1 MAALKPL
8 TFDHL
13 NAFPGLVHGVF
24 SRAGGYS
31 KDAFSGLNIGLSTGD
46 DPDVVNRNRR
56 RMLSSL
62 DLTRVL
68 FFNQVHGT
76 DIAVIKSEKD
86 AADAAWEGQG
96 GAPSKI
102 FKADAAVTNRKD
114 LGLVIQVADCQAV
127 VLYDPEKEVIANV
140 HSGWRGSV
148 DNILGRCINAM
159 VTQFGCTPANI
170 RAGISPSLGPCC
182 AQFMNYKQEIP
193 KSFWKYKDKDR
204 PYFDFWQI
212 SRDQLGAYGVLD
224 EHIETMG
231 LCTRCRTDLFYSFRA
246 NKVTG
251 RFAAVIALKN
261 KDE

>member
-1 MAALKPL
+1 MVVPRLL

-24 SRAGGYS
+24 SRTGGYS
-31 KDAFSGLNIGLSTGD
+31 NGPFSGLNVGLSTGD
-46 DPDVVNRNRR
+46 DPDIVNQNRS

-62 DLTRVL
+62 GLTRAVFL
-68 FFNQVHGT
+68 NQVHGAG
-76 DIAVIKSEKD
+76 IAVIKSEKD
-86 AADAAWEGQG
+86 AAGAAWKGQG
-96 GAPSKI
+96 AVPSKI
-102 FKADAAVTNRKD
+102 LKADAAVTDCKD

-148 DNILGRCINAM
+148 ADILGCCINTM
-159 VTQFGCTPANI
+159 VTAFGCSPEAI

-182 AQFMNYKQEIP
+182 AQFINYKQEIP
-193 KSFWKYKDKDR
+193 KPLWQYKDKDR

-212 SRDQLGAYGVLD
+212 SRDQLGAHGVLD
-224 EHIETMG
+224 EHIKTMG

-251 RFAAVIALKN
+251 RFAAVIALK
-261 KDE
+261 DE